1 MANRQYIGARYVP
14 KFADP
19 VEWNKTLSYEAL
31 TIVTHLGNSFTSKK
45 PVPAGIDIGNGEYW
59 VNTGNYNEQ
68 VSMYAQQVATL
79 QENVEDI
86 STKFAPY
93 STTIAV
99 IPADAENNQLS
110 IVQNAI
116 NNQQLIVLA
125 SGTHKIE
132 GTLSFNSDH
141 RGTVIIGAGE
151 CQISGDTLNF
161 DGSNASYYHSYLC
174 CYNIRFNLTGI
185 TFTNMNAINFTTF
198 SSCMFASGFTL
209 NGSRHFKFDG
219 CVWRNDVTPIDAV
232 IKISNANFNGD
243 CLFTN
248 CEFIC
253 NQLSNPYVADATPY
267 TEFRG
272 MHFTSC
278 VMFGGI
284 STAPYINFTNPKIR
298 VLDWFFTDCQ
308 FDQIAS
314 NQLVFLQGHN
324 TVASLKNNINLNG
337 CNVVFSGQNATF
349 AEFSVSSDI
358 NLTNC
363 NMGNGKVTCYE
374 STCTVNNNKQVGAIS
389 LQGSAIMCVGNTTK
403 AAPVVTSD
411 KKVVDLN
418 LIVS

>member
-1 MANRQYIGARYVP
+1 MANRQYVGARYVP

-19 VEWNKTLSYEAL
+19 VEWNGALSYEAL

-45 PVPAGIDIGNGEYW
+45 PVPAGIDIENDEYW

-68 VSMYAQQVATL
+68 VSMYTQKVVTL
-79 QENVEDI
+79 QEDVKTIGD
-86 STKFAPY
+86 SFAPY
-93 STTIAV
+93 SATIAV
-99 IPADAENNQLS
+99 IPADGQNNQLS

-125 SGTHKIE
+125 SGIHKIE
-132 GTLSFNSDH
+132 GTLTFNSNN

-151 CQISGDTLNF
+151 CQINGNVLNF

-174 CYNIRFNLTGI
+174 CYNIRFNLTDI
-185 TFTNMNAINFTTF
+185 TFTNMCALNFTTF
-198 SSCMFASGFTL
+198 SSCMFSCGFRL
-209 NGSRHFKFDG
+209 NGSRHFKFDA
-219 CVWRNDVTPIDAV
+219 CEWRNDGAPIDEL
-232 IKISNANFNGD
+232 IKISNAKFNGD

-253 NQLSNPYVADATPY
+253 NRLSNPYVADATPY

-278 VMFGGI
+278 YMYGGI

-314 NQLVFLQGHN
+314 KKLLFLQGHN
-324 TVASLKNNINLNG
+324 TDASLKSNINLNG
-337 CNVVFSGQNATF
+337 CNVVFSSEDPTF
-349 AEFSVSSDI
+349 AEFSVSSNI
-358 NLTNC
+358 NFANC
-363 NMGNGKVTCYE
+363 YMGNGKVTCYDA
-374 STCTVNNNKQVGAIS
+374 TCTVKNNVQVGAINLS
-389 LQGSAIMCVGNTTK
+389 GSAIMCVGNTTK
-403 AAPVVTSD
+403 VTPIVTSNT
-411 KKVVDLN
+411 KVVDIN
-418 LIVS
+418 LVVS